1 MSLVRNPLSEE
12 AGMGIV
18 WPSPFLWNLRS
29 TAGPVASAFLHS
41 GRYWLHICSRP
52 GLVPGVRDTAVN
64 EVLCSVEEQ
73 ILRPMRTN
81 PRILISVVFTLRSSV
96 VVGPSRED
104 NLPSPSSRV
113 LCLLMEKVGI
123 RQIGSESELWWL
135 WLCLWTPCSVSLI
148 SSLEGR

>member
-1 MSLVRNPLSEE
+1 M
-12 AGMGIV
+12 
-18 WPSPFLWNLRS
+18 
-29 TAGPVASAFLHS
+29 
-41 GRYWLHICSRP
+41 
-52 GLVPGVRDTAVN
+52 N